1 MTASSTSRWTGLPAW
16 LRFRSR
22 GAGAGR
28 LRRNARRRGKS
39 RGFTLLE
46 VLVAFTILAVA
57 LVALL
62 RAFSSGLRGLDA
74 AEAAAAAVQH
84 ARSKIEEV
92 GTVIPL
98 EPGAQEGV
106 FEDGYRW
113 RVVIEPHELGDAA
126 AAETLPLLPYEVEVT
141 VTGAGGGRRGGTVTL
156 RSLRL
161 APRQ

>member
-1 MTASSTSRWTGLPAW
+1 VGWCRDNRT
-16 LRFRSR
+16 
-22 GAGAGR
+22 
-28 LRRNARRRGKS
+28 

-74 AEAAAAAVQH
+74 AEAATAAVQH
-84 ARSKIEEV
+84 ARSKIEEI
-92 GTVIPL
+92 GSVIPL
-98 EPGAQEGV
+98 EPGLHEGD
-106 FEDGYRW
+106 FEDGYHW

-126 AAETLPLLPYEVEVT
+126 AAETLPLLPYEIEVT
-141 VTGAGGGRRGGTVTL
+141 VTGTGERGGAVTL

>member
-1 MTASSTSRWTGLPAW
+1 MTGSSTSLWTGLPAW
-16 LRFRSR
+16 WRSPNR
-22 GAGAGR
+22 QGRAAWGRAGR
-28 LRRNARRRGKS
+28 GRRRG
-39 RGFTLLE
+39 GFTLLE
-46 VLVAFTILAVA
+46 VLIAFTILAVA

-74 AEAAAAAVQH
+74 AEGAAAALQH

-98 EPGAQEGV
+98 EAGEHGGE
-106 FEDGYRW
+106 FEDGTRW
-113 RVVIEPHELGDAA
+113 SIVIRPHEAGEGA
-126 AAETLPLLPYEVEVT
+126 AAETVALVPYEIEVT
-141 VTGAGGGRRGGTVTL
+141 VSRERGGKVTL

>member
-1 MTASSTSRWTGLPAW
+1 MLI
-16 LRFRSR
+16 
-22 GAGAGR
+22 
-28 LRRNARRRGKS
+28 
-39 RGFTLLE
+39 
-46 VLVAFTILAVA
+46 AFVILAVA

-74 AEAAAAAVQH
+74 AEAAAAALQH

-98 EPGAQEGV
+98 EAGEYGGA
-106 FEDGYRW
+106 FEDGTRW
-113 RVVIEPHELGDAA
+113 RVVIRPHEAGAGA
-126 AAETLPLLPYEVEVT
+126 GATAETVALVPYEIEVT
-141 VTGAGGGRRGGTVTL
+141 AFRERGGKVTL

>member
-1 MTASSTSRWTGLPAW
+1 MLI
-16 LRFRSR
+16 
-22 GAGAGR
+22 
-28 LRRNARRRGKS
+28 
-39 RGFTLLE
+39 
-46 VLVAFTILAVA
+46 AFTILAVA

-74 AEAAAAAVQH
+74 AEAAAAALQH

-98 EPGAQEGV
+98 EAGEHGGE
-106 FEDGYRW
+106 FEDGSRW
-113 RVVIEPHELGDAA
+113 IIAIRPHEAGEGAA
-126 AAETLPLLPYEVEVT
+126 VENVALVPYEIEVT
-141 VTGAGGGRRGGTVTL
+141 VSRERGGKVTL

>member
-1 MTASSTSRWTGLPAW
+1 ME
-16 LRFRSR
+16 R
-22 GAGAGR
+22 GQAECV
-28 LRRNARRRGKS
+28 RRCG
-39 RGFTLLE
+39 GFTLLE
-46 VLVAFTILAVA
+46 VLIAFTILAVA

-74 AEAAAAAVQH
+74 AEAGAAALQH

-98 EPGAQEGV
+98 ETGEHSGE
-106 FEDGYRW
+106 FEDGTRW
-113 RVVIEPHELGDAA
+113 SIAIRPHETGEGAA
-126 AAETLPLLPYEVEVT
+126 VETVALVPYEIEVT
-141 VTGAGGGRRGGTVTL
+141 VSRERGGKVTL

>member
-1 MTASSTSRWTGLPAW
+1 
-16 LRFRSR
+16 LRSLIR
-22 GAGAGR
+22 GDR
-28 LRRNARRRGKS
+28 KS

-74 AEAAAAAVQH
+74 AEAATAAVQH
-84 ARSKIEEV
+84 ARSKMAEV
-92 GTVIPL
+92 GSVIPL
-98 EPGAQEGV
+98 EPGVEEGA
-106 FEDGYRW
+106 FEDGYQW

-126 AAETLPLLPYEVEVT
+126 AAETLPLLPYEIEVT
-141 VTGAGGGRRGGTVTL
+141 VTGGTGGGSRGGTVTL

>member
-1 MTASSTSRWTGLPAW
+1 MGGR
-16 LRFRSR
+16 
-22 GAGAGR
+22 AGAGFT
-28 LRRNARRRGKS
+28 LIELLVAL
-39 RGFTLLE
+39 TLLE
-46 VLVAFTILAVA
+46 VLIAFTILAVA

-74 AEAAAAAVQH
+74 AEAAAAALQH

-98 EPGAQEGV
+98 EAGEHGGE
-106 FEDGYRW
+106 FEDGTRW
-113 RVVIEPHELGDAA
+113 SIAIRPHEAGEGA
-126 AAETLPLLPYEVEVT
+126 AAETVALVPYEIEVT
-141 VTGAGGGRRGGTVTL
+141 ASRERGGKVTL

>member
-1 MTASSTSRWTGLPAW
+1 MTGSSTSPWTGLPAW
-16 LRFRSR
+16 WRSPDRR
-22 GAGAGR
+22 GRAERGRAGR
-28 LRRNARRRGKS
+28 GRRRG
-39 RGFTLLE
+39 GFTLLE
-46 VLVAFTILAVA
+46 VLIAFTILAVA

-74 AEAAAAAVQH
+74 AEAGAVALQH

-98 EPGAQEGV
+98 EAGEYGGE
-106 FEDGYRW
+106 FEDGTRW
-113 RVVIEPHELGDAA
+113 SVAIRPHEAGEGA
-126 AAETLPLLPYEVEVT
+126 AAETVALVPYEIEVT
-141 VTGAGGGRRGGTVTL
+141 ASRERGGKVTL

>member
-1 MTASSTSRWTGLPAW
+1 MLI
-16 LRFRSR
+16 
-22 GAGAGR
+22 
-28 LRRNARRRGKS
+28 
-39 RGFTLLE
+39 
-46 VLVAFTILAVA
+46 AFVILAVA

-74 AEAAAAAVQH
+74 AEAGTVALQH

-98 EPGAQEGV
+98 EAGEYGGA
-106 FEDGYRW
+106 FEDGTRW
-113 RVVIEPHELGDAA
+113 RVVIQPHEAGQGAGQGA
-126 AAETLPLLPYEVEVT
+126 AAETVALVPYEIEVT
-141 VTGAGGGRRGGTVTL
+141 AFRERGGKVTL

>member
-1 MTASSTSRWTGLPAW
+1 MSGNSTSPWTGLPAW
-16 LRFRSR
+16 WRSPNRRSR
-22 GAGAGR
+22 AARGRAGR
-28 LRRNARRRGKS
+28 VRRRG
-39 RGFTLLE
+39 GFTLLE
-46 VLVAFTILAVA
+46 VLIAFTILAVA

-74 AEAAAAAVQH
+74 AEAGATALQH

-98 EPGAQEGV
+98 EAGEYGGE
-106 FEDGYRW
+106 FEDGTRW
-113 RVVIEPHELGDAA
+113 SIVIRPHETGTGAA
-126 AAETLPLLPYEVEVT
+126 VETMALVPYEVEVT
-141 VTGAGGGRRGGTVTL
+141 ASRERGGKVTL

>member
-1 MTASSTSRWTGLPAW
+1 MTGSSTSLWTGLPAW
-16 LRFRSR
+16 WRSPNRRSR
-22 GAGAGR
+22 AARGRAGR
-28 LRRNARRRGKS
+28 VRRRG
-39 RGFTLLE
+39 GFTLLE
-46 VLVAFTILAVA
+46 VLIAFTILAVA

-74 AEAAAAAVQH
+74 AEAGTAALQH

-98 EPGAQEGV
+98 EAGEHGGE
-106 FEDGYRW
+106 FEDGTRW
-113 RVVIEPHELGDAA
+113 SIAIR
-126 AAETLPLLPYEVEVT
+126 PYEAGEGAVVENVALVPYEIEVT
-141 VTGAGGGRRGGTVTL
+141 VSRERGGKVTL

>member
-1 MTASSTSRWTGLPAW
+1 MTGSSTSPCTGLQAW
-16 LRFRSR
+16 WRSPDRR
-22 GAGAGR
+22 G
-28 LRRNARRRGKS
+28 RRRG
-39 RGFTLLE
+39 GFTLLE
-46 VLVAFTILAVA
+46 VLIAFVILAVA

-74 AEAAAAAVQH
+74 TEAAAAALQH

-98 EPGAQEGV
+98 EAGEYGGA
-106 FEDGYRW
+106 FEDGTRW
-113 RVVIEPHELGDAA
+113 RVVIRPHEAGAGA
-126 AAETLPLLPYEVEVT
+126 AAETVALVPYEIEVT
-141 VTGAGGGRRGGTVTL
+141 SFRERGGKVTL

>member
-1 MTASSTSRWTGLPAW
+1 MTGSSTSPWTGLPAW
-16 LRFRSR
+16 WRSPDRR
-22 GAGAGR
+22 GRAERGRAGR
-28 LRRNARRRGKS
+28 G
-39 RGFTLLE
+39 GFTLLE
-46 VLVAFTILAVA
+46 VLIAFTILAVA

-74 AEAAAAAVQH
+74 AEAGAVALQH

-98 EPGAQEGV
+98 EAGEYGGE
-106 FEDGYRW
+106 FEDGTRW
-113 RVVIEPHELGDAA
+113 SVAIRPHEAGEGA
-126 AAETLPLLPYEVEVT
+126 AAETVALVPYEIEVT
-141 VTGAGGGRRGGTVTL
+141 ASRERGGKVTL

>member
-1 MTASSTSRWTGLPAW
+1 MTGSSTSPWTGLPAW
-16 LRFRSR
+16 WRSPNRR
-22 GAGAGR
+22 GRAARGRAGR
-28 LRRNARRRGKS
+28 VRRRG
-39 RGFTLLE
+39 GFTLLE
-46 VLVAFTILAVA
+46 VLIAFTILAVA

-74 AEAAAAAVQH
+74 AEAGAAALQH

-98 EPGAQEGV
+98 EAGEHGGE
-106 FEDGYRW
+106 FEDGTRW
-113 RVVIEPHELGDAA
+113 SIVIRPHEAGAGAGAA
-126 AAETLPLLPYEVEVT
+126 VETVALVPYEIEVT
-141 VTGAGGGRRGGTVTL
+141 VSRERGGKVTL